1 MNDWCPG
8 AVRSPQPGGGGLD
21 TSLPPRTIWHITWDA
36 LKPDG
41 SQPEFSAVS
50 GYLKNVGYCPTIMW
64 NPFTGYMEQ
73 YYPASESARA
83 LVAWN
88 QDGAANVQ
96 VEVFFTPGCVV
107 GGVKYATVADTPL
120 VGFDTL
126 LAWMDSLNIPRVW
139 PLGSPQWSGN
149 SRDPLI
155 WNAQAGHYGHCN
167 VPDNTH
173 TDPGPMPS
181 LNRAGITAQGA
192 ITPQEDT
199 LSQAEVD
206 QIYKFTMTRI
216 QQAQDATIK
225 AILDELKPWIQGSD
239 NKTGDRVIMDARAQI
254 AAVPNA
260 VLNAQFKL
268 ADGTV
273 TNLAGILSAIN
284 AKPVTGAAASAAV
297 DPHTIESAVVT
308 AIRGQFNK

>member
-21 TSLPPRTIWHITWDA
+21 ASLPPRTVWHITWDA

-96 VEVFFTPGCVV
+96 VEVFFTPDCVV

-181 LNRAGITAQGA
+181 LNRAGITAQGT
-192 ITPQEDT
+192 ITQEDT

-206 QIYKFTMTRI
+206 QIYQFTTTRI

-225 AILDELKPWIQGSD
+225 AILDALKPWVQLRA
-239 NKTGDRVIMDARAQI
+239 NENGDRVINDTRAQI

-284 AKPVTGAAASAAV
+284 AKPVTGQAAV
-297 DPHTIESAVVT
+297 IQQADPQAVVT
-308 AIRGQFNK
+308 ALAQQLAKK

>member
-21 TSLPPRTIWHITWDA
+21 TSLPPRTVWHITWDA

-50 GYLKNVGYCPTIMW
+50 SYLKNVGYCPTIMW

-73 YYPASESARA
+73 YYPASQSARA

-126 LAWMDSLNIPRVW
+126 LAWMDSLNIPRAW

-181 LNRAGITAQGA
+181 LDRAGITAQGT
-192 ITPQEDT
+192 ITPSEEDDFMALFADRDAFKAAVVEAMYNARFDTRDETNKVTGTIT
-199 LSQAEVD
+199 L
-206 QIYKFTMTRI
+206 
-216 QQAQDATIK
+216 QDLLTYYSANV
-225 AILDELKPWIQGSD
+225 ALD
-239 NKTGDRVIMDARAQI
+239 RRQI
-254 AAVPNA
+254 AAVPSA
-260 VLNAQFKL
+260 VLSTQFKL

-284 AKPVTGAAASAAV
+284 AKPVTGQAAAAS
-297 DPHTIESAVVT
+297 DPQAVVT
-308 AIRGQFNK
+308 ALAAQLAKK